1 MAGFLY
7 PGGVLSLPREA
18 AERLLTCEGGDP
30 ALLYLALLL
39 RGDAGGLSWTE
50 SRLRA
55 AWEALVRLE
64 LADPQKPPEE
74 APPAKPEPEGP
85 PEYTQRDVT
94 LRLEEERGFR
104 VLVEELQKRLGRLLS
119 PSDLKALLIVSDY
132 LALPTEVIL
141 LLTGWCITQTE
152 EGQGPGRKP
161 TLSQIKKEAFRWHR
175 QGVDTLDKAEAL
187 IQTLGRRQEAAARL
201 LPLLGIHGREAV
213 EAERRYL
220 ETWNDWGFED
230 GAIRLAYEKTVLK
243 KQAMNWPYM
252 NSILRNWNQKGLRGK
267 EEILKAEQWKPP
279 QAPMQAAGGQT
290 PAPLAGERLRQDMDR
305 LDRLLHRAAD
315 RKEE

>member
-7 PGGVLSLPREA
+7 PGGVLALPREA
-18 AERLLTCEGGDP
+18 AERLLTCESGDP
-30 ALLYLALLL
+30 ALLYLALLM

-50 SRLRA
+50 GRLRA

-64 LADPQKPPEE
+64 LADPQKSPQE
-74 APPAKPEPEGP
+74 APPARLEPEGP
-85 PEYTQRDVT
+85 PDYTQQDVS
-94 LRLEEERGFR
+94 LRLEEERAFR

-119 PSDLKALLIVSDY
+119 PSDLKTLLILSDY

-141 LLTGWCITQTE
+141 LLTGWCVNQTE
-152 EGQGPGRKP
+152 EKQGVGRKP

-175 QGVDTLDKAEAL
+175 QGVDTLDKAEAH
-187 IQTLGRRQEAAARL
+187 IQTLGRRQEAAGRL

-220 ETWNDWGFED
+220 EAWNDWGFED

-243 KQAMNWPYM
+243 KQTMNWPYM
-252 NSILRNWNQKGLRGK
+252 NSILRSWHQKGLRGK
-267 EEILKAEQWKPP
+267 EEIIKAEQWKPP
-279 QAPMQAAGGQT
+279 QAPISAGGQN
-290 PAPLAGERLRQDMDR
+290 PAPAAGERLRQDMDR